1 MSPVRPLVT
10 RYQDDLSL
18 FPTRWHK
25 IALVLGV
32 IVLIAIPLTTN
43 RYWLDIVNLTAV
55 YVVGAVALVILT
67 GFTGQISLGHAGFLA
82 VGAYTAAVFGNHLG
96 VPFWL
101 VIPLAGFI
109 AAAVGLAAGP
119 FALRLRGLYLAIITI
134 GLVFVVN
141 HTLRSFPQLT
151 GGVQG
156 TSVPMLWWFDR
167 ASASNFL
174 GGYRATTE
182 LGPVSVETD
191 VKLYILFVAIAA
203 FTIWCGTN
211 IRRSNSGRAMMAV
224 RDHDLAAAVLGVSP
238 AKYKIIA
245 FGISSFFAGVAGAM
259 YGFKATFITI
269 DPPFNLL
276 MSVEFIAIIVIGG
289 ATTVFGA
296 TIGALFFGIVRPLAE
311 SVANRLDVLQGLSA
325 SQQSGLMLAMLVI
338 GFMLI
343 EPTGLR
349 GVWVRVKRYFTSWPF
364 KY

>member
-1 MSPVRPLVT
+1 VSPIRPLVT
-10 RYQDDLSL
+10 AYEDDLSL

-25 IALVLGV
+25 VGLVVGIAVLVLIP
-32 IVLIAIPLTTN
+32 IVSN
-43 RYWLDIVNLTAV
+43 RYWLDVVNLTAV

-82 VGAYTAAVFGNHLG
+82 LGAYTAAVLGNHWG

-101 VIPLAGFI
+101 VIPVAGLI
-109 AAAVGLAAGP
+109 AAAFGLAAGP

-134 GLVFVVN
+134 GLVFLVN
-141 HTLRSFPQLT
+141 HTLRSFPALT

-167 ASASNFL
+167 DGATGFL
-174 GGYRATTE
+174 GGYRAATQ
-182 LGPVSVETD
+182 LGPLTLQTD
-191 VKLYILFVAIAA
+191 VKLYILFVLLAA
-203 FTIWCGTN
+203 LTVWCGTN

-238 AKYKIIA
+238 ARYKIVA

-289 ATTVFGA
+289 ATTVLGA

-311 SVANRLDVLQGLSA
+311 SAANRLDLLQGLSS
-325 SQQSGLMLAMLVI
+325 SQQSGLMLAVLVI
-338 GFMLI
+338 AFMLI
-343 EPTGLR
+343 EPAGLR
-349 GVWVRVKRYFTSWPF
+349 GMWMSVRRYFAAWPF
-364 KY
+364 RY

>member
-1 MSPVRPLVT
+1 MPIRSLVT
-10 RYQDDLSL
+10 RYEDDLAL
-18 FPTRWHK
+18 FPTRWNK
-25 IALVLGV
+25 IALTLAM
-32 IVLIAIPLTTN
+32 IALLVTPLVTN
-43 RYWLDIVNLTAV
+43 RYWMDVVNLTAV

-82 VGAYTAAVFGNHLG
+82 VGAYSAAVLGNHLG

-101 VIPLAGFI
+101 VLPAAGL
-109 AAAVGLAAGP
+109 AAAGVGLVAGP

-141 HTLRSFPQLT
+141 HVLRSFPRVT

-156 TSVPMLWWFDR
+156 TSVPMLWWFDKEG
-167 ASASNFL
+167 AADFL
-174 GGYRATTE
+174 GGYRAAT
-182 LGPVSVETD
+182 PVGSLTLDTD
-191 VKLYILFVAIAA
+191 VKIYLLFVLLAA
-203 FTIWCGTN
+203 FTTWCGVN

-259 YGFKATFITI
+259 YAFKAAYITI
-269 DPPFNLL
+269 DPPFNMN

-296 TIGALFFGIVRPLAE
+296 VVGALFFGLVRPLAE
-311 SVANRLDVLQGLSA
+311 SLANRIDLLEALTA
-325 SQQSGLMLAMLVI
+325 SQQSLLILAVLVI
-338 GFMLI
+338 GFMLV

-349 GVWVRVKRYFTSWPF
+349 GLWVKLKRYFATWPF
-364 KY
+364 RY

>member
-1 MSPVRPLVT
+1 MPIRPLVT
-10 RYQDDLSL
+10 RYEDDLSL
-18 FPTRWHK
+18 FPTRWNK
-25 IALVLGV
+25 IGLVLGV
-32 IVLIAIPLTTN
+32 AVLIAIPFVAD
-43 RYWLDIVNLTAV
+43 RYWLDVVNMTTI

-82 VGAYTAAVFGNHLG
+82 IGAYCAAVLGNHLG

-101 VIPLAGFI
+101 VIPVAGTA

-141 HTLRSFPQLT
+141 HVLRSFPGLT

-156 TSVPMLWWFDR
+156 TSVPMLWWFDKE
-167 ASASNFL
+167 AAADFL
-174 GGYRATTE
+174 GGYRAATAI
-182 LGPVSVETD
+182 GPVTLETD
-191 VKLYILFVAIAA
+191 VKLYVLFVILAV
-203 FTIWCGTN
+203 FTMWCGVN

-238 AKYKIIA
+238 ARYKIVA

-259 YGFKATFITI
+259 YAFKAAYITI
-269 DPPFNLL
+269 DPPFNMN

-296 TIGALFFGIVRPLAE
+296 TVGALFFGIVRPLAE
-311 SVANRLDVLQGLSA
+311 SVVNRLDLLEA
-325 SQQSGLMLAMLVI
+325 LTTSQQSLLVLAVLVI
-338 GFMLI
+338 GFMLV

-349 GVWVRVKRYFTSWPF
+349 GIWLSVKRYFANWPF
-364 KY
+364 RY

>member
-1 MSPVRPLVT
+1 VPIRPLVT
-10 RYQDDLSL
+10 RYEDDLAL
-18 FPTRWHK
+18 FPTRWNK
-25 IALVLGV
+25 IALTLAV
-32 IVLIAIPLTTN
+32 IALLVTPLVAN
-43 RYWLDIVNLTAV
+43 RYWMDVVNLTAV

-82 VGAYTAAVFGNHLG
+82 VGAYSAAVLGNHLG

-101 VIPLAGFI
+101 VVPVAGL
-109 AAAVGLAAGP
+109 AAAGVGLVAGP

-141 HTLRSFPQLT
+141 HVLRSFSGLT

-156 TSVPMLWWFDR
+156 TSVPMLWWFDQEG
-167 ASASNFL
+167 AADFL
-174 GGYRATTE
+174 GGYRATT
-182 LGPVSVETD
+182 SVGSLTLATD
-191 VKLYILFVAIAA
+191 VKIYLLFVLLAVC
-203 FTIWCGTN
+203 TVWCGVN

-238 AKYKIIA
+238 AKYKIVA

-259 YGFKATFITI
+259 YAFKAAYITV
-269 DPPFNLL
+269 DPPFNMN

-296 TIGALFFGIVRPLAE
+296 VVGALFFGLVRPLAE
-311 SVANRLDVLQGLSA
+311 SLANRVDLLEALTA
-325 SQQSGLMLAMLVI
+325 SQQSLLILAILVI
-338 GFMLI
+338 GFMLV

-349 GVWVRVKRYFTSWPF
+349 GLWVKLRRYFATWPF
-364 KY
+364 RY

>member
-1 MSPVRPLVT
+1 MPIRPLVT
-10 RYQDDLSL
+10 RYEDDLSL
-18 FPTRWHK
+18 FPTRWNK
-25 IALVLGV
+25 IALVLAV
-32 IVLIAIPLTTN
+32 VALIAVPFVAD
-43 RYWLDIVNLTAV
+43 RYWLDVVNLTAV

-82 VGAYTAAVFGNHLG
+82 VGAYCAAVLGNHLG

-101 VIPLAGFI
+101 VIPAAGLS

-141 HTLRSFPQLT
+141 HGLRSFPGLT

-156 TSVPMLWWFDR
+156 TSVPMLWWFDKEG
-167 ASASNFL
+167 AADFL
-174 GGYRATTE
+174 GGYRAATSV
-182 LGPVSVETD
+182 GPMTFETD
-191 VKLYILFVAIAA
+191 VKIYGLFVLLAA
-203 FTIWCGTN
+203 FTAWCGVN

-238 AKYKIIA
+238 ARYKIIA

-259 YGFKATFITI
+259 YAFKAAYITI
-269 DPPFNLL
+269 DPPFNMN

-296 TIGALFFGIVRPLAE
+296 VVGALFFGLVRPLAE
-311 SVANRLDVLQGLSA
+311 SAANRLDLLEALTA
-325 SQQSGLMLAMLVI
+325 SQQSLLILALLVI
-338 GFMLI
+338 GFMLL

-349 GVWVRVKRYFTSWPF
+349 GVWMKVKRYFASWPF
-364 KY
+364 RY

>member
-1 MSPVRPLVT
+1 MPIRRLVT
-10 RYQDDLSL
+10 RYEEDLSL
-18 FPTRWHK
+18 FPTRWNK
-25 IALVLGV
+25 IALAVGVTVLV
-32 IVLIAIPLTTN
+32 AVPFITD
-43 RYWLDIVNLTAV
+43 RYWLDVVNLTAV

-82 VGAYTAAVFGNHLG
+82 VGAYCAATFGNHLG
-96 VPFWL
+96 MPFWL
-101 VIPLAGFI
+101 VIPVAGLV

-141 HTLRSFPQLT
+141 HVLRSFPSLT

-167 ASASNFL
+167 AGAADYL
-174 GGYRATTE
+174 GGYRAATSM
-182 LGPVSVETD
+182 GPVTVDAD
-191 VKLYILFVAIAA
+191 VKIYLLFVVLAV
-203 FTIWCGTN
+203 FTAWCGVN
-211 IRRSNSGRAMMAV
+211 LRRSNSGRAMMAV

-238 AKYKIIA
+238 AKFKIVA

-259 YGFKATFITI
+259 YAFKAAYITI
-269 DPPFNLL
+269 DPPFNMN

-296 TIGALFFGIVRPLAE
+296 VVGALFFGLVRPLAE
-311 SVANRLDVLQGLSA
+311 SVANRVDLLDALTA
-325 SQQSGLMLAMLVI
+325 SQQSLLILAILVIAFMLV
-338 GFMLI
+338 

-349 GVWVRVKRYFTSWPF
+349 GLWMKVRRYFASWPF
-364 KY
+364 RY